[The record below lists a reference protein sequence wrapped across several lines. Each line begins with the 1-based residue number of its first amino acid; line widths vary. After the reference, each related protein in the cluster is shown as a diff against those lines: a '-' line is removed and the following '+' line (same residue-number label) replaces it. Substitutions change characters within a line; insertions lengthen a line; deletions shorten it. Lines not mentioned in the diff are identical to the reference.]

1 MVWGFESPSS
11 HHSIF
16 NFWTIHMATAVET
29 LEKLERRI
37 TITVPMADVQ
47 AEVEKRLKIRARTAK
62 APGFRPGK
70 VPMKMVAAQYGYQV
84 ESEVLN
90 DKVGRAFS
98 DAATENNLRVAGYPK
113 IEPKTGADNADGTI
127 VFDATFEVYPEVKN
141 GDLTQ
146 AEVEKTKAEVSE
158 AEIDKTIEILRKQR
172 VHYHVKG
179 EQGAHGD
186 GGADQS
192 AQNGDRVT
200 IDFVG
205 KIDGV
210 KFQGGKAE
218 DYAFVLGEGRMLPE
232 FEAATIGLKV
242 GESKTFP
249 LVFPEDYHG
258 KDVAGKT
265 AEFTVTLKKLEWA
278 HLPEVDAEFA
288 KSLGIADGD
297 LQKMREDIKTNLERE
312 VGNRVKAK
320 TKDSVMDA
328 LIKTVELDVPKALV
342 DQDTQRLMEMTR
354 QDMAQRGMNVK
365 DMPFPPELFTAQAE
379 RRVRLGLILAE
390 VVKANNLQAKP
401 EQVKAQVEEFA
412 QSYEDPQQVIKY
424 YFSDRNRL
432 AEVEA
437 LVLEENVVNYVL
449 GKAKVTEKSVPF
461 DELMGNNAAA

>member
-1 MVWGFESPSS
+1 
-11 HHSIF
+11 
-16 NFWTIHMATAVET
+16 MATAVET
-29 LEKLERRI
+29 LDKLERRI
-37 TITVPMADVQ
+37 TITVPLADVQ

-70 VPMKMVAAQYGYQV
+70 VPMKMVAQQYGYQV
-84 ESEVLN
+84 ETEVLN

-98 DAATENNLRVAGYPK
+98 DAASENNLKVAGYPK
-113 IEPKTGADNADGTI
+113 IEPKSGEGVAEGLVA
-127 VFDATFEVYPEVKN
+127 FDATFEVYPEVKV
-141 GDLTQ
+141 GELSQ
-146 AEVEKTKAEVSE
+146 VEVEKVTSQVTEG
-158 AEIDKTIEILRKQR
+158 EIDKTIDILRKQR
-172 VHYHVKG
+172 VHYHTKG

-200 IDFVG
+200 VDFVG

-210 KFQGGKAE
+210 EFQGGKAE
-218 DYAFVLGEGRMLPE
+218 DYPFVLGEGRMLPE
-232 FEAATIGLKV
+232 FENAAIGLKV
-242 GESKTFP
+242 GESRTFP
-249 LVFPEDYHG
+249 LSFPADYHG

-265 AEFTVTLKKLEWA
+265 AEFTITMKKIEWA

-297 LQKMREDIKTNLERE
+297 MQKMREDIKVNPERE
-312 VGNRVKAK
+312 VSSRVKSK
-320 TKDSVMDA
+320 TKDSVMNA
-328 LIKTVELDVPKALV
+328 LIKVTELEVPKALV
-342 DQDTQRLMEMTR
+342 DQDVQRLIEMAR
-354 QDMAQRGMNVK
+354 QDMAQRGMKVN

-390 VVKANNLQAKP
+390 VVKANKLEATP

-412 QSYEDPQQVIKY
+412 QSYEDPQQVIKFY
-424 YFSDRNRL
+424 YSDRRRL

-449 GKAKVTEKSVPF
+449 GKSKVTEKPVAF
-461 DELMGNNAAA
+461 DELMGNTAQA